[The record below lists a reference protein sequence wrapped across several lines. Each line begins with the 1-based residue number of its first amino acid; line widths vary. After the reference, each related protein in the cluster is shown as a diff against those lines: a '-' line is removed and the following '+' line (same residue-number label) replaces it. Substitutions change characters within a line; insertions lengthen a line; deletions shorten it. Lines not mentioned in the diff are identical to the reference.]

1 MVARAP
7 RKRMYRTMQGR
18 MVDIEKLRAANES
31 VQAVGNMNVNAR
43 GDVLGAGGK
52 ILSEKAKVIQKY
64 YEQPRGRVD
73 DTPARAKPTPPRR
86 VASEPVQPKMQ
97 KMSPIETKPQVTKVV
112 PKKVIAPE
120 EPKKVEVFKPKTTTT
135 TDKKGIDA
143 ALDGLE

>member
-43 GDVLGAGGK
+43 GDVLGPGGTVVT
-52 ILSEKAKVIQKY
+52 AKETVIKKY
-64 YEQPRGRVD
+64 YEQPKGMVS
-73 DTPARAKPTPPRR
+73 DTPTKGKPMPAPKQEPVKTVQKMTPVATKPAPKKVVAPKPAPKVEAKPT
-86 VASEPVQPKMQ
+86 
-97 KMSPIETKPQVTKVV
+97 ET
-112 PKKVIAPE
+112 
-120 EPKKVEVFKPKTTTT
+120 FKPKTESTG
-135 TDKKGIDA
+135 KKGIDA

>member
-31 VQAVGNMNVNAR
+31 VRAVGNMNVNAR
-43 GDVLGAGGK
+43 GDVLGPGGTIATPK
-52 ILSEKAKVIQKY
+52 SDVIQKY
-64 YEQPRGRVD
+64 YEAPRGRVD

-86 VASEPVQPKMQ
+86 VAPEPVQPTVQ
-97 KMSPIETKPQVTKVV
+97 KMTPVEATPQGTKVV
-112 PKKVIAPE
+112 PEKLIAPE